1 MEEARSE
8 TPAMRKCA
16 VVGIVGRTNSG
27 KSSLINQ
34 MVGEKVSIVSPV
46 QQTTR
51 NTIRAILTEDR
62 GQLVF
67 RDTPGLHK
75 AESTLGTLMNRMA
88 RAASAG
94 TDVLC
99 VVFDASKMP
108 QLEDDGWMRRVV
120 HEESAVVFVL
130 NKADRFRT
138 SGDGKADAKS
148 PETVQKFH
156 ELWRQIQEEKKSDKA
171 VTWIETCALTPK
183 GVQPLLDK
191 LFELALPSEE
201 LLFPEDI
208 VTDYPR
214 KLAISDV
221 IREKFLQRLH
231 DEVPHELGIKIDQ
244 IEESPKKWDVNVTI
258 YVNRPSQKFIV
269 IGTKARTLKFVRER
283 AEPELSD
290 MFGVQVRLYL
300 WVKIERDW
308 MKNFWLLR
316 EMGYAG
322 SLQ

>member
-1 MEEARSE
+1 MNEIQELEAKG
-8 TPAMRKCA
+8 PAPYKCA

-34 MVGEKVSIVSPV
+34 MVGEKISIVSPV

-51 NTIRAILTEDR
+51 NTIRGILTEDR

-75 AESTLGTLMNRMA
+75 AESVLGTLMNRMA

-94 TDVLC
+94 VDILC
-99 VVFDASKMP
+99 IVFDASRTP
-108 QLEDDGWMRRVV
+108 HLEDDGWMRRAVN
-120 HEESAVVFVL
+120 EEAPVLFIL
-130 NKADRFRT
+130 NKKDRFERH
-138 SGDGKADAKS
+138 SDDANPVPLS
-148 PETVQKFH
+148 VERFH
-156 ELWRQIQEEKKSDKA
+156 ELWERIKAEKKSPKE
-171 VTWIETCALTPK
+171 VTWIETSALSK
-183 GVQPLLDK
+183 AGVKPLLDA
-191 LFELALPSEE
+191 LFARALPSEE

-214 KLAISDV
+214 KLAIADV
-221 IREKFLQRLH
+221 IREKYLQKVT

-244 IEESPKKWDVNVTI
+244 IDESEKLWDVVVTV
-258 YVNRPSQKFIV
+258 YVNRPSQKLIV
-269 IGTKARTLKFVRER
+269 IGKNGRTIKFVRQE
-283 AEPELSD
+283 AEKELSEV
-290 MFGVQVRLYL
+290 FGVKVSLDI
-300 WVKIERDW
+300 WVKIEKDW

-322 SLQ
+322 RL